1 MPFKSTLVNCKQCG
15 RELPLNRIYFRRIVT
30 NKKEHYSEICKEC
43 EKENKVNQ
51 EWKDGKLRC
60 HICGQ
65 YKDENCFPISG
76 HYIYRNYRDS
86 RCTKCKGIQ
95 NKKAKDRYSD
105 EKRLQYVLNS
115 RLLAAKNRAS
125 SKGIEFQLSLQ
136 DLTKLWDKQGGKC
149 AISGIPMTYELNQ
162 GRVFSNVSIDQVVP
176 GKGYIPENIQLVCMA
191 VNQIKSDFD
200 MQTVLYIC
208 KQIINNYDT

>member
-15 RELPLNRIYFRRIVT
+15 RELPLNRTYFRRIVT

-51 EWKDGKLRC
+51 EWKDAIYVDSIKMKIAFLLVV
-60 HICGQ
+60 I
-65 YKDENCFPISG
+65 
-76 HYIYRNYRDS
+76 IYRNYRDS

-115 RLLAAKNRAS
+115 SCQEQSFLKR
-125 SKGIEFQLSLQ
+125 
-136 DLTKLWDKQGGKC
+136 
-149 AISGIPMTYELNQ
+149 Y
-162 GRVFSNVSIDQVVP
+162 
-176 GKGYIPENIQLVCMA
+176 
-191 VNQIKSDFD
+191 
-200 MQTVLYIC
+200 
-208 KQIINNYDT
+208 